1 MYLIMRTGFLLLFIL
16 FFLQNNLIAQIQHAL
31 GMPDYYTLYSGYEN
45 KVLLASNNGKVIN
58 PRCNKAEIIDGK
70 YLEYIQKDT
79 IMESKETTCFLIKPD
94 VSNENIV
101 VKFDVI
107 DEKGKLVGQDSTM
120 FFVRRFPQPVVK
132 VNTISKSMGQIIT
145 VGLPGDS
152 PLIAPNFVVKNVELL
167 LGDNNPTFSTNI
179 PGSAVQKLKV
189 NQEIGIS
196 VVLLNPIT
204 KSTEVTSATLR
215 ITE

>member
-1 MYLIMRTGFLLLFIL
+1 MRTGFLLLFIL

-58 PRCNKAEIIDGK
+58 PKCNKAEIIVGK

-79 IMESKETTCFLIKPD
+79 VMESKETTCFLIKPD

-120 FFVRRFPQPVVK
+120 FFVRRFPQPIVK
-132 VNTISKSMGQIIT
+132 VNTISKSMGQTIT

-152 PLIAPNFVVKNVELL
+152 PLIAPNFVVKSVELL

-179 PGSAVQKLKV
+179 PGSAVSSLKV
-189 NQEIGIS
+189 GKMIRVS
-196 VVLLNPIT
+196 VVFFNPNTNSLHVI
-204 KSTEVTSATLR
+204 SGELI